1 MTAELPFGPT
11 VVVVRPG
18 GQRRSVPPGSGSVPG
33 CHQGRT
39 YAISDSRFRQVVGER
54 GFGALLTRGQPRV
67 AGEVCPLDEFA
78 CAADDAGVSRWARV
92 RQYTAIVVGGV
103 GLLVAVGFALYARLP
118 SLWGTL
124 VWTGVTVL
132 PLYVVAVWLVRRRPD
147 HPQARR
153 LLLVA
158 AAQAAGVG
166 LESVVRGVYQESGPN
181 GWLWVANLAH
191 QYTYLLAAVA
201 GGVLLAS
208 YPDGVVERHWQRWVV
223 RAMWWQLA
231 LPPLLLVTQPNLV
244 ISPYL
249 LDAPPQ
255 IQVASPF
262 AVTWL
267 APVGRPLELL
277 YVSYAGALLGIL
289 VLLIR
294 YQQADRVQRRQM
306 RLLVYTMA
314 AGVPVV
320 VAAVVMTIL
329 GVPEDSYWL
338 QLVGLLYIPIAL
350 MIPVSIVVGVMRY
363 RLFDIDL
370 VIRRSVVYGAL
381 TIGIAAGYIG
391 LAAAPGLALGNQ
403 IPVELA
409 VILTVLAAVAFNP
422 LRRRLESV
430 ADRWVFGE
438 RINRYQLLTS
448 FGATLEQT
456 VDLADLLPRL
466 AETVRRG
473 LGAAWVRVSLRGEL
487 AEAWL
492 TEPQGVAGA
501 TVGTAEITEELR
513 HADEVVGRIEC
524 GPSDEGYDQADRELL
539 ATLSGQAATAI
550 ANVRLAAHL
559 REQVA
564 ELARSRARIVAAQD
578 TERRRIERDIHDGV
592 QQEVVALIAKL
603 RLARNR
609 LGRGETPEMLLAE
622 LQADAGELLADLRE
636 LAHGIHPPVLSDGGL
651 VAAVEARAGRLPLD
665 VTVRADEAL
674 RSRRLDADV
683 EAAAY
688 FVICEALTN
697 VVKHARAERA
707 LVQMSAVNGELSL
720 LVHDDGTGLSATNG
734 NGQGLTNLRDR
745 VEAVGGHLRVDG
757 RPGEGTSV
765 SAELPVGAPD
775 G

>member
-1 MTAELPFGPT
+1 MGRE
-11 VVVVRPG
+11 
-18 GQRRSVPPGSGSVPG
+18 PGSPV
-33 CHQGRT
+33 H
-39 YAISDSRFRQVVGER
+39 
-54 GFGALLTRGQPRV
+54 
-67 AGEVCPLDEFA
+67 
-78 CAADDAGVSRWARV
+78 
-92 RQYTAIVVGGV
+92 
-103 GLLVAVGFALYARLP
+103 
-118 SLWGTL
+118 
-124 VWTGVTVL
+124 
-132 PLYVVAVWLVRRRPD
+132 
-147 HPQARR
+147 H
-153 LLLVA
+153 
-158 AAQAAGVG
+158 
-166 LESVVRGVYQESGPN
+166 
-181 GWLWVANLAH
+181 
-191 QYTYLLAAVA
+191 LLAAVA

-381 TIGIAAGYIG
+381 TDRHRGWLHRPGSRSWSGAGQPD
-391 LAAAPGLALGNQ
+391 PGQ
-403 IPVELA
+403 LA

-473 LGAAWVRVSLRGEL
+473 LGAAWVQCPARR
-487 AEAWL
+487 
-492 TEPQGVAGA
+492 AG
-501 TVGTAEITEELR
+501 GGL
-513 HADEVVGRIEC
+513 
-524 GPSDEGYDQADRELL
+524 ADR
-539 ATLSGQAATAI
+539 A
-550 ANVRLAAHL
+550 
-559 REQVA
+559 
-564 ELARSRARIVAAQD
+564 ARSGGRYS
-578 TERRRIERDIHDGV
+578 
-592 QQEVVALIAKL
+592 
-603 RLARNR
+603 RNR
-609 LGRGETPEMLLAE
+609 G
-622 LQADAGELLADLRE
+622 D
-636 LAHGIHPPVLSDGGL
+636 HGGAS
-651 VAAVEARAGRLPLD
+651 ARR
-665 VTVRADEAL
+665 
-674 RSRRLDADV
+674 
-683 EAAAY
+683 
-688 FVICEALTN
+688 
-697 VVKHARAERA
+697 
-707 LVQMSAVNGELSL
+707 
-720 LVHDDGTGLSATNG
+720 
-734 NGQGLTNLRDR
+734 
-745 VEAVGGHLRVDG
+745 
-757 RPGEGTSV
+757 
-765 SAELPVGAPD
+765 
-775 G
+775 